1 MKKIF
6 ILDTNVLIHDPNCI
20 FNFQDND
27 VFIPIY
33 VIEEIDRLKTYNDSV
48 GKSARDTSKN
58 IDSLRLKG
66 SLSNGIPNEEG
77 GVFKIILGDHELDYL
92 PDAFS
97 KDLVDNKIIAMSLK
111 IKNENPNMRVI
122 LITKDINVRIK
133 SDVLG
138 LEAVDYEKDKVNI
151 AELYP
156 GNSVMELD
164 INKFDLIYKSQAVN
178 YDLILD
184 KEPYA
189 NQMFKFVNN
198 DKSVIAIYKK
208 ERKKIEKSV
217 FSETSVWGITG
228 RNTEQKEAVE
238 LLMDQRIKIVS
249 LVGVAGTGKTLLAIA
264 TALEQVVERRLYKK
278 IFIARPVIPMGKDIG
293 YLPGSEKEKMRPWMQ
308 PIYDNIEFLAS
319 TKQGSNSNDAEKV
332 IIGLESMGL
341 LKIEPLTYIRG
352 RSIPQGFIII
362 DEAQNLTPHEIK
374 TIITRVGK
382 DTNIVLT
389 GDPYQIDSPY
399 LDENSNGLAYMVD
412 KLKNEVLA
420 GHITL
425 VKGERSDVS
434 ELASKLL

>member
-33 VIEEIDRLKTYNDSV
+33 VIEEIDRLKTYNYSV

-217 FSETSVWGITG
+217 FSETSVWGVTG

-382 DTNIVLT
+382 DTKIVLT

-399 LDENSNGLAYMVD
+399 LDENSNGLAYLVD

>member
-208 ERKKIEKSV
+208 ERKKIENSV

-228 RNTEQKEAVE
+228 INTEQKEAVA

-382 DTNIVLT
+382 DTKIVLT

>member
-217 FSETSVWGITG
+217 FSETSVWGVTG

-332 IIGLESMGL
+332 IIGLSQTL
-341 LKIEPLTYIRG
+341 LFLFY
-352 RSIPQGFIII
+352 F
-362 DEAQNLTPHEIK
+362 L
-374 TIITRVGK
+374 
-382 DTNIVLT
+382 
-389 GDPYQIDSPY
+389 
-399 LDENSNGLAYMVD
+399 
-412 KLKNEVLA
+412 
-420 GHITL
+420 
-425 VKGERSDVS
+425 
-434 ELASKLL
+434 

>member
-217 FSETSVWGITG
+217 FSETSVWGVTG

-382 DTNIVLT
+382 DTKIVLT

-412 KLKNEVLA
+412 KLKNEALA

>member
-66 SLSNGIPNEEG
+66 SLSKGIPNEEG

-217 FSETSVWGITG
+217 FSETSVWGVTG

-382 DTNIVLT
+382 DTKIVLT